1 MSRVAKSFLDSFKGQ
16 VFIDDLSPEVVES
29 AGRIGIWH
37 SFDTP
42 QELVSVSYLEGSE
55 GQGMASGLM
64 QPRHSYDHVVSLSQR
79 NSVGLRAAIG
89 AGTYEAAFDLKTATL
104 LSHQIDWSIK
114 PTLSLTYLTEVIE
127 SFDGAEQRVATRD
140 KPRMSLSYQ
149 IPLVDDDRY
158 TFESDFVNQTTLM
171 FVPIWPLQVD
181 IAGIHAQGS
190 RSISLASSN
199 AYIQICPFLLI
210 FEDKVFEVVEVEGV
224 SGDVV
229 HIADGLK
236 HGYTPA
242 ARVIPLVVGRH
253 SDSTDSFSVI
263 DSIDLFAMKVDADEA
278 LFKKPAPAL
287 DFDTFHTSEVTETW
301 GDYTET
307 ELVGERFVLPFR
319 PDRSADVSLA
329 FQRLRETFDPQI
341 GARSVYER
349 TQGAVRTFS
358 YDFKFFSE
366 QERQRFEDFADLH
379 NGAQKEFYFEGPGK
393 ALDIVEHTDNLLT
406 VKNARLTRN
415 STSKAPGLSIKL
427 YNGSRVY
434 RHIKSITKINDQLEQ
449 LELNDTIPTDI
460 DAIYPLFLGRFEGDN
475 FTYTFETS
483 GISTITKTIKQ
494 LIYADSIENRRVI
507 ESE

>member
-1 MSRVAKSFLDSFKGQ
+1 MSKIAKSFLDSFKGQ
-16 VFIDDLSPEVVES
+16 VFIDDLSPEVVEGS
-29 AGRIGIWH
+29 GRIGLWH

-42 QELVSVSYLEGSE
+42 QELVSVSYLEGTV
-55 GQGMASGLM
+55 GDGMASGSM
-64 QPRHSYDHVVSLSQR
+64 QPRLSYDHVVSLSQR
-79 NSVGLRAAIG
+79 FSVGLRAAIG

-158 TFESDFVNQTTLM
+158 TFESDFINHTSMM

-181 IAGIHAQGS
+181 IAGSHAQTS
-190 RSISLASSN
+190 RSITLASSN

-210 FEDKVFEVVEVEGV
+210 FEDKVFEIVEVTGV

-229 HIADGLK
+229 SVAGDLK

-287 DFDTFHTSEVTETW
+287 DFDTFHTSEIVETW

-329 FQRLRETFDPQI
+329 LQRLRETFDPQI
-341 GARSVYER
+341 GARSIYER
-349 TQGAVRTFS
+349 TQGAVRTYSF
-358 YDFKFFSE
+358 DFKFFSE
-366 QERQRFEDFADLH
+366 QERQRFEDFAEVH
-379 NGAQKEFYFEGPGK
+379 CGAQKEFYFEGPGK
-393 ALDIVEHTDNLLT
+393 ALDIVEHTGNLIT
-406 VKNARLTRN
+406 IKNARLTRN
-415 STSKAPGLSIKL
+415 STSKAPGLSFKL
-427 YNGSRVY
+427 YNGSRIY
-434 RHIKSITKINDQLEQ
+434 RAIKSITKINDQLEQ

-460 DAIYPLFLGRFEGDN
+460 DAIYPLYLGRFEGDN
-475 FTYTFETS
+475 FNYTFETS

-507 ESE
+507 ES